1 MNKNCYARKKT
12 RKNILEKQS
21 GKHDTLKNKLY
32 SVALVGLGA
41 MTVPI
46 EHDATFLVF
55 SLMIG
60 IPMFFSKENWI
71 S

>member
-1 MNKNCYARKKT
+1 MKRRNIMSKSPSALKKQIPK
-12 RKNILEKQS
+12 RN
-21 GKHDTLKNKLY
+21 TLKNKLY

>member
-1 MNKNCYARKKT
+1 MNKNCYT
-12 RKNILEKQS
+12 RKRTCKKILEKQS

-41 MTVPI
+41 ITVPI